1 MSVRMTVNDEDVCLP
16 SVVIVGLIF
25 VVMLVVSLLI

>member
-1 MSVRMTVNDEDVCLP
+1 MSVRMTVNDEDVYLP

-25 VVMLVVSLLI
+25 AVVLVVSLLI